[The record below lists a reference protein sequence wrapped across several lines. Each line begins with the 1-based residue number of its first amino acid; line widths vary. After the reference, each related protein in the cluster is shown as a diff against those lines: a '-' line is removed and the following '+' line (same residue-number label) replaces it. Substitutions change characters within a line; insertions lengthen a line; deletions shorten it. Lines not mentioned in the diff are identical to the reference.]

1 MDAKWCQGR
10 KQQHHILY
18 VRICKLLCCTQYDN
32 KICSQISIDHE
43 LKLNFNLKLK
53 LKVIS
58 SLSVRLM
65 KSELKWEGCGMTI
78 NAGTFR
84 RELSHT
90 TYYSQ
95 VCLFCHFLF
104 VFTVIRELNTSV
116 FECRNSRPDRNDG
129 SVVIGVRRLRKI
141 STCKDLHGKN
151 GICIIGMNIRFQKLI

>member
-1 MDAKWCQGR
+1 ME
-10 KQQHHILY
+10 H
-18 VRICKLLCCTQYDN
+18 V
-32 KICSQISIDHE
+32 